1 MGREIPLELE
11 WIPFEVHPEAPP
23 QGALLT
29 DMFPGTLFEK
39 FYRKLARQS
48 GVPDLPFGRAERLDN
63 SGLALEASEFA
74 KQTAAFDVFHDRLF
88 RAHFVEE
95 KNISLMQTIL
105 DVGKASGLDITSL
118 EEALTER
125 KYASRI
131 DAFKNMACREGVN
144 SVPTFILNGT
154 HRLVGTQ
161 PLEGFREFLKRLD
174 R

>member
-1 MGREIPLELE
+1 MGREVPLDLE
-11 WIPFEVHPEAPP
+11 WIPFEVHPETPP
-23 QGALLT
+23 QGVLLT
-29 DMFPGTLFEK
+29 DMFPGTLFDK

-74 KQTAAFDVFHDRLF
+74 KQTAFFDVFHDRLF

-105 DVGKASGLDITSL
+105 DVAASCGLDKAAL

-131 DAFKNMACREGVN
+131 DAFKNMACREGIN
-144 SVPTFILNGT
+144 GVPTFIVNER
-154 HRLVGTQ
+154 HRLVGAQ
-161 PLEGFREFLKRLD
+161 PLDRFREFLKRPD
-174 R
+174 K